1 MAPDGLSLTLH
12 LVKGAKFHDG
22 TPITSEDVAFSIMVI
37 KANHPFKAMYAPVSG
52 VDTPDPYTAVIRL
65 SKPHPAILLCMSPVL
80 CPIMPKHV
88 YGTDPNIRQNPANKA
103 PIGSGPFKFV
113 EWKPGDYIMLEKNKD
128 FFIKGKP
135 HVDRVII
142 KIIPDM
148 NNRVMAVER
157 GEVDA
162 MPFFDSLREVKR
174 LSGDKNL
181 VVTNKGYAGIGSL
194 DWVAVNTGK
203 KPFDDVRVRQA
214 AAYAIDRNF
223 FAKVIMMGLVT
234 PSATPITP
242 FSPFYTKDVN
252 MYDVNL
258 EKAKK
263 LLDEAGYPVKGDGT
277 RFTVTVDYAPGS
289 PTTKMM
295 AEYLKPQL
303 AKVGIDAKIRIS
315 PDFGTW
321 AERVSNYNFD
331 ITTDNVFNWGDPVI
345 GVHRTYSSVNIV
357 KGVPFSNTQQY
368 RNPKVDAIM
377 EQAAS
382 EVDNEKRAK
391 LYKEFQQIV
400 MNDVP
405 IYFMTTTAYHTIY
418 NKRVGNVPA
427 SIWGFLAPYMDVYL
441 KK

>member
-1 MAPDGLSLTLH
+1 M
-12 LVKGAKFHDG
+12 
-22 TPITSEDVAFSIMVI
+22 
-37 KANHPFKAMYAPVSG
+37 
-52 VDTPDPYTAVIRL
+52 DTPDPYTAVIRL

-194 DWVAVNTGK
+194 DWVAFNTGK

-263 LLDEAGYPVKGDGT
+263 LLDEAGYPVKADGT

-345 GVHRTYSSVNIV
+345 GVHRTYSSANIV

>member
-1 MAPDGLSLTLH
+1 MATGETHSGL
-12 LVKGAKFHDG
+12 
-22 TPITSEDVAFSIMVI
+22 
-37 KANHPFKAMYAPVSG
+37 
-52 VDTPDPYTAVIRL
+52 
-65 SKPHPAILLCMSPVL
+65 
-80 CPIMPKHV
+80 
-88 YGTDPNIRQNPANKA
+88 
-103 PIGSGPFKFV
+103 
-113 EWKPGDYIMLEKNKD
+113 
-128 FFIKGKP
+128 
-135 HVDRVII
+135 
-142 KIIPDM
+142 
-148 NNRVMAVER
+148 
-157 GEVDA
+157 
-162 MPFFDSLREVKR
+162 
-174 LSGDKNL
+174 
-181 VVTNKGYAGIGSL
+181 AG
-194 DWVAVNTGK
+194 
-203 KPFDDVRVRQA
+203 
-214 AAYAIDRNF
+214 
-223 FAKVIMMGLVT
+223 
-234 PSATPITP
+234 
-242 FSPFYTKDVN
+242 
-252 MYDVNL
+252 L
-258 EKAKK
+258 EKAVPERGQYIALAGYHPAPHDRADGEPDALKPFEGRERIEIPQGMSGDRPSPARIDQDGVRVK
-263 LLDEAGYPVKGDGT
+263 PDAERALAVVEAEHPRGGGGEPGQQARAAPAPGHGLIEHDLHEALETAEAAPRAHDAVYRLSLIHILLDEAGYPVKADGT

-345 GVHRTYSSVNIV
+345 GVHRTYSSANIV

>member
-1 MAPDGLSLTLH
+1 MM
-12 LVKGAKFHDG
+12 
-22 TPITSEDVAFSIMVI
+22 E
-37 KANHPFKAMYAPVSG
+37 ANHPFKAMYAPVSG

-181 VVTNKGYAGIGSL
+181 VVTNKGYVGIGSL
-194 DWVAVNTGK
+194 DWVAFNTGK

-263 LLDEAGYPVKGDGT
+263 LLDEAGYPVKADGT

-345 GVHRTYSSVNIV
+345 GVHRTYSSANIV

-391 LYKEFQQIV
+391 LYKEFQQILI
-400 MNDVP
+400 NKVP

>member
-22 TPITSEDVAFSIMVI
+22 TPITSEDVAFSIMAI

-194 DWVAVNTGK
+194 DWVAFNTGK

-263 LLDEAGYPVKGDGT
+263 LLDEAGYPVKADGT

-345 GVHRTYSSVNIV
+345 GVHRTYSSANIV
-357 KGVPFSNTQQY
+357 KGIPFSNTQQY

>member
-1 MAPDGLSLTLH
+1 MA
-12 LVKGAKFHDG
+12 
-22 TPITSEDVAFSIMVI
+22 I

-194 DWVAVNTGK
+194 DWVAFNTGK

-214 AAYAIDRNF
+214 ATYAIDRNF

-263 LLDEAGYPVKGDGT
+263 LLDEAGYPVKADGT

-345 GVHRTYSSVNIV
+345 GVHRTYSSANIV

-382 EVDNEKRAK
+382 EVDNEKRTK

>member
-1 MAPDGLSLTLH
+1 M
-12 LVKGAKFHDG
+12 
-22 TPITSEDVAFSIMVI
+22 
-37 KANHPFKAMYAPVSG
+37 
-52 VDTPDPYTAVIRL
+52 
-65 SKPHPAILLCMSPVL
+65 
-80 CPIMPKHV
+80 
-88 YGTDPNIRQNPANKA
+88 
-103 PIGSGPFKFV
+103 
-113 EWKPGDYIMLEKNKD
+113 
-128 FFIKGKP
+128 
-135 HVDRVII
+135 
-142 KIIPDM
+142 
-148 NNRVMAVER
+148 
-157 GEVDA
+157 
-162 MPFFDSLREVKR
+162 
-174 LSGDKNL
+174 
-181 VVTNKGYAGIGSL
+181 
-194 DWVAVNTGK
+194 
-203 KPFDDVRVRQA
+203 
-214 AAYAIDRNF
+214 
-223 FAKVIMMGLVT
+223 
-234 PSATPITP
+234 
-242 FSPFYTKDVN
+242 
-252 MYDVNL
+252 
-258 EKAKK
+258 
-263 LLDEAGYPVKGDGT
+263 
-277 RFTVTVDYAPGS
+277 DYAPGS

-345 GVHRTYSSVNIV
+345 GVHRTYSSTNIV

>member
-1 MAPDGLSLTLH
+1 MA
-12 LVKGAKFHDG
+12 
-22 TPITSEDVAFSIMVI
+22 I

-113 EWKPGDYIMLEKNKD
+113 EWKPGDYIMLEKNKE

-142 KIIPDM
+142 KIFPEM

-194 DWVAVNTGK
+194 DWVAFNTGK

-214 AAYAIDRNF
+214 ATYAIDRNF

-263 LLDEAGYPVKGDGT
+263 LLDEAGYPVKADGT

-345 GVHRTYSSVNIV
+345 GVHRTYSSANIV

-382 EVDNEKRAK
+382 EVDNEKRTK